1 MTRSLFPKTKNCC
14 GDVKTMLQKIAIFGM
29 DNIVRQ
35 FKTLKL
41 VDRVVLDNGVEIEVE
56 FEVPLKHGVW

>member
-14 GDVKTMLQKIAIFGM
+14 GDVKIMLQKIAIFGM

-41 VDRVVLDNGVEIEVE
+41 VDRVVLDNGVETEVE
-56 FEVPLKHGVW
+56 FEVPLKHGI

>member
-1 MTRSLFPKTKNCC
+1 MKNCC

-41 VDRVVLDNGVEIEVE
+41 VDRVVLDNGVETEVE
-56 FEVPLKHGVW
+56 FEVPLKHGI